1 MPQSK
6 GIVKKKKT
14 AKPSAK
20 GMVKKKKTAKSSAKG
35 KVSCCRAPQNPF
47 EIIDLIA
54 VTKSWLA
61 YHISVNREIILSE
74 HVVKIPIADYLAQY
88 TGDIKFELKIDAF
101 YDRRFDLY
109 FKLENGKEYVIEFK
123 FAKQKHSDA
132 EAEKQRV
139 FNDLIRLNTISD
151 KMETYFMMV
160 GEKTKFL
167 NNFVNFNKTQKIN
180 PKSVAPIVAKPNPVH
195 ISAPSATS
203 LAISMSHPQNG
214 TVKKRKPVVVNTP
227 NIYEKMFVF
236 AVQKGQSDELVVNMS
251 DADIKPLVKEFKG
264 KYKLDKKFASVHH
277 FKTISSYFSS
287 IKNLKTKLI
296 CCSKDDSDG
305 SSAGIGV
312 WKIERA

>member
-14 AKPSAK
+14 AKP
-20 GMVKKKKTAKSSAKG
+20 SAKG

-61 YHISVNREIILSE
+61 YHISVNREIVLSE

-88 TGDIKFELKIDAF
+88 TGIIKFELKIDAF

-109 FKLENGKEYVIEFK
+109 FKLDNGKEYVIEFK

-180 PKSVAPIVAKPNPVH
+180 PKSVAPIVAKPNPTP
-195 ISAPSATS
+195 ISTPSAINST
-203 LAISMSHPQNG
+203 ISSSQPLNG
-214 TVKKRKPVVVNTP
+214 IAKKAKPIIVNTT
-227 NIYEKMFVF
+227 NIYEKMFIF
-236 AVQKGQSDELVVNMS
+236 SVQPKQPDELIVNMS
-251 DADIKPLVKEFKG
+251 DADIRPLVKMFK
-264 KYKLDKKFASVHH
+264 KRYKLDKKFATDHH

-296 CCSKDDSDG
+296 CCSIDDSDG

>member
-6 GIVKKKKT
+6 RIVKKKKT

-20 GMVKKKKTAKSSAKG
+20 GMTKKTKAKSSTKR
-35 KVSCCRAPQNPF
+35 KIPCFRAPQNPF

-88 TGDIKFELKIDAF
+88 TGNIKFELKIDAF

-109 FKLENGKEYVIEFK
+109 FKLDNGKEYVIEFK
-123 FAKQKHSDA
+123 FAKQKPSDA

-180 PKSVAPIVAKPNPVH
+180 PKSVAPIAAKPNPVLTQ
-195 ISAPSATS
+195 TS
-203 LAISMSHPQNG
+203 SVTSPTTSMSLPLKG
-214 TVKKRKPVVVNTP
+214 TTKKQKPITVNTM

-236 AVQKGQSDELVVNMS
+236 AVQQGQSDELVINMS
-251 DADIKPLVKEFKG
+251 DAKIKPLVKKFKE
-264 KYKLDKKFASVHH
+264 KYKLDKKFASTHH